1 VAVVPNAMFA
11 VLIEPKTKPVLLA
24 PTHIAGNTVQKL
36 NQKKKK
42 KIFCFEA

>member
-1 VAVVPNAMFA
+1 VAVVQNAMFA
-11 VLIEPKTKPVLLA
+11 VLTEPKTKPVLLV